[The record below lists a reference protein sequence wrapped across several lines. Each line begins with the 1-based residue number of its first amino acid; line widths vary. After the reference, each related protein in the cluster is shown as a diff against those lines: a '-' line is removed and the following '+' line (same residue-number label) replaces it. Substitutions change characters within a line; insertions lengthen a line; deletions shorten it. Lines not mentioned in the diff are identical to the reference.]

1 MRVADLLKS
10 KGTTVITIHDE
21 ISLAAAVDILSS
33 KNIGALLVLNAESHV
48 VGMLSERQIIQG
60 LARHGTE
67 LLHLPVREVMSEH
80 VFICRPEDQIKEIMG
95 IMTRQRVRHIAVV
108 DEGQLKGIVSI
119 GDVIKYRLDEIET
132 EANILREIIIARQ
145 YEV

>member
-1 MRVADLLKS
+1 
-10 KGTTVITIHDE
+10 
-21 ISLAAAVDILSS
+21 
-33 KNIGALLVLNAESHV
+33 
-48 VGMLSERQIIQG
+48 
-60 LARHGTE
+60 
-67 LLHLPVREVMSEH
+67 